1 MKLYSFFARKR
12 EIEPMFKAAD
22 PNGDGHVSV
31 QEGTD
36 ILIKKFPLMKPE
48 VLQKIAKR
56 SGCFFFFFT

>member
-1 MKLYSFFARKR
+1 
-12 EIEPMFKAAD
+12 MFKAAD

-56 SGCFFFFFT
+56 SGGFFFVTCLLSIQWMLTIKHRG